1 MLRLSA
7 NISTLFTELPPLAR
21 PAAAAAAGFTA
32 IEMQFPYALPLRE
45 LAAACAAAA
54 VEVVLI
60 NAPPGDLE
68 AGELGLACLPGRQ
81 RQFAES
87 LELAIGTAQAL
98 QCRRVHCLAG
108 KLPDDVPRAAG
119 WEVLVDNLC
128 FAAGRLEGAGI
139 QLLVEPLNAVDQPRF
154 VLTRIDEGDR
164 LLDAVGHRNLAL
176 QYDVYHRRAAGDD
189 WLGGLAPRIGRIGHI
204 QFSDYPGRHQPG
216 SGELDWNALFGLI
229 ERLPYKGW
237 TGAEYTPT
245 AATGDSFAWLE
256 RMCRDPT

>member
-21 PAAAAAAGFTA
+21 PAAAAAAGFA
-32 IEMQFPYALPLRE
+32 AVEMQFPYALPLPE

-60 NAPPGDLE
+60 NAPPGELE

-87 LELAIGTAQAL
+87 LELAIRTAQAL
-98 QCRRVHCLAG
+98 RCRRVHCLVG
-108 KLPDDVPRAAG
+108 KLPAGVSRAEG
-119 WEVLVDNLC
+119 WEILAGNLRY
-128 FAAGRLEGAGI
+128 AAGRLEDAGM
-139 QLLVEPLNAVDQPRF
+139 QLLAEPLNAVDQPRF
-154 VLTRIDEGDR
+154 ILTRIDEGDR
-164 LLDAVGHRNLAL
+164 LLEAVGHRNLAL
-176 QYDVYHRRAAGDD
+176 QYDVYHRRAAGED

-216 SGELDWNALFGLI
+216 SGELDWAALFGLI
-229 ERLPYKGW
+229 QRLPYDGW

-245 AATGDSFAWLE
+245 AATGDSFGWLE
-256 RMCRDPT
+256 WAGRRRG